1 MTNVAKLMCLI
12 SLQDNVNYS
21 GVYSKCGATVVFS
34 DNDEATQ
41 VNNVEIPLQ
50 DDIKENHQQAS
61 PINHLSSQGINPPD
75 VPFLMNIDPPQL
87 IMKESPILPFQL
99 QLPEEVCNL

>member
-1 MTNVAKLMCLI
+1 M
-12 SLQDNVNYS
+12 
-21 GVYSKCGATVVFS
+21 VFS
-34 DNDEATQ
+34 DNDETTQ

-61 PINHLSSQGINPPD
+61 PVNHLSSQGINPPD
-75 VPFLMNIDPPQL
+75 IPFLMNIDPPQL